1 MGHVSNPRGIERPLL
16 LQLSGKGLEMIAIA
30 HDEFAAPPA
39 RFLCVEAQQSQAVYN
54 RFRRAD

>member
-1 MGHVSNPRGIERPLL
+1 
-16 LQLSGKGLEMIAIA
+16 MIAIA